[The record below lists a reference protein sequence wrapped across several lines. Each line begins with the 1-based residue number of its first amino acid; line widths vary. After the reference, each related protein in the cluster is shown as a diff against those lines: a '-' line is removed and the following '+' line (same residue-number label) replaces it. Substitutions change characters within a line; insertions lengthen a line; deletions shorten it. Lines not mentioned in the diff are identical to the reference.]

1 MVSYRLVLG
10 IIVGIVF
17 SFFTVYFFN
26 MEDFIDIIL
35 QIQVYPQIDILKV
48 IVIQIGANFKFDLLG
63 FFTGTPNI
71 AGFFAPQLLA
81 SIFIGFLSGSIA
93 KGLKRGLI
101 ASSLVIIITFLIWM
115 LLSVISGEDLMALFQ
130 GPQLSST
137 IGGILSA
144 ILGAIIGGLI
154 GGFVSGPYEEVY

>member
-1 MVSYRLVLG
+1 LVSYRLVIG

-35 QIQVYPQIDILKV
+35 QIPQIDILKV
-48 IVIQIGANFKFDLLG
+48 IVIQIGANFKFDLLA
-63 FFTGTPNI
+63 FFTGTPTI
-71 AGFFAPQLLA
+71 ADFFAPQLLA
-81 SIFIGFLSGSIA
+81 SIFIGFLSGTIA

-101 ASSLVIIITFLIWM
+101 ASTLVIIITFLIWM

-130 GPQLSST
+130 GFQLFST

-154 GGFVSGPYEEVY
+154 GGFVSGPYEEV

>member
-1 MVSYRLVLG
+1 LVSYRLVIG

-26 MEDFIDIIL
+26 MEDIIL
-35 QIQVYPQIDILKV
+35 QIQVYLQIDILKV
-48 IVIQIGANFKFDLLG
+48 IVIQIGANFKFDLLA
-63 FFTGTPNI
+63 FFTGTPTI
-71 AGFFAPQLLA
+71 ADFFAPQLLA
-81 SIFIGFLSGSIA
+81 SIFIGFLSGTIS
-93 KGLKRGLI
+93 KGIKRGLI
-101 ASSLVIIITFLIWM
+101 ASTLVIIITFLIWM

-130 GPQLSST
+130 GPQLFST

-154 GGFVSGPYEEVY
+154 GGFVSGPYEEV

>member
-26 MEDFIDIIL
+26 MEDIIL
-35 QIQVYPQIDILKV
+35 QIQVYLQIDILKV
-48 IVIQIGANFKFDLLG
+48 IVIQIGANFKFDLLA

-71 AGFFAPQLLA
+71 AEFFAPQLLA
-81 SIFIGFLSGSIA
+81 SIFIGFLSGAIS

-101 ASSLVIIITFLIWM
+101 ASTLVIIITFLIWM

-130 GPQLSST
+130 GPQLFST

-154 GGFVSGPYEEVY
+154 GGFVSGPYEEV

>member
-10 IIVGIVF
+10 VLVGIIF

-26 MEDFIDIIL
+26 MEYIEIINV
-35 QIQVYPQIDILKV
+35 QTDILKV
-48 IVIQIGANFKFDLLG
+48 IIIQLGANFKFDLIA
-63 FFTGTPNI
+63 FFTGTLNI
-71 AGFFAPQLLA
+71 VDFAPQLLA
-81 SIFIGFLSGSIA
+81 SIFIGFLSGTIS

-101 ASSLVIIITFLIWM
+101 ASSLVIIIDFLIWM

-130 GPQLSST
+130 GAQLSGT

-144 ILGAIIGGLI
+144 ILGAIIGGLL
-154 GGFVSGPYEEVY
+154 GGIISGPYEEVY